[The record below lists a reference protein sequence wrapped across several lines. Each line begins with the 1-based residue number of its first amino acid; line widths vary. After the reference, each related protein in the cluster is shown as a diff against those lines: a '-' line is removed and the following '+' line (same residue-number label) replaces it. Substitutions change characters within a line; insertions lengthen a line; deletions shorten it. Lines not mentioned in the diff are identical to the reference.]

1 MKIEVLENE
10 DEKLKIKLD
19 TNLTLVNLLNDVL
32 WRQKVSVAA
41 YKVEHPYLSKPVL
54 LVKSKNPKKS
64 VLDAADQIL
73 EDLAAFRKQFNAA
86 IK

>member
-19 TNLTLVNLLNDVL
+19 TNLTLVNLLNDAL
-32 WRQKVSVAA
+32 WKEKVSLSA
-41 YKVEHPYLSKPVL
+41 YKMEHPYLAKPIL

-64 VLDAADQIL
+64 IINAAEQVI
-73 EDLAAFRKQFNAA
+73 EDVKEFRKHFSTAM
-86 IK
+86 K